1 MSMYLFHGSSSF
13 KSKSNM
19 FQIMNFQEFAARS
32 IPLNVSTKLV
42 LFGNLQMLFSW
53 DIAQFEF

>member
-1 MSMYLFHGSSSF
+1 MYLFHGSSSF

-19 FQIMNFQEFAARS
+19 FQIMNFQEFAGFARS

-42 LFGNLQMLFSW
+42 LFGNLQMLFS
-53 DIAQFEF
+53 